1 MENKNWRQ
9 KIIEVI
15 KKRDSRFWLMIFV
28 VISTLSIMSI
38 WIMDV
43 RNVFSGGNSWNEE
56 LSLIKP
62 DNNNNQLDSALGDLA
77 NFLENIPVEEESD
90 SENILGTSSSE
101 NIDDNDLSKIVEAI
115 NLKLSEQGDENI
127 AVSDIKNKTE
137 ETSSSSDPILSLDL
151 DASDQSSVEL
161 KKIIEELEKRLGE

>member
-28 VISTLSIMSI
+28 VVSTLSIMSI
-38 WIMDV
+38 WMMDV
-43 RNVFSGGNSWNEE
+43 RNVFSGGGSWNEE
-56 LSLIKP
+56 ISLLKP
-62 DNNNNQLDSALGDLA
+62 DNDNNQLDSALGDLA
-77 NFLENIPVEEESD
+77 NFLDNIVFEEDLD

-101 NIDDNDLSKIVEAI
+101 NINNDDLNKIIEAV

-127 AVSDIKNKTE
+127 AISEIESALDEAN
-137 ETSSSSDPILSLDL
+137 SSSDPVLSLDL
-151 DASDQSSVEL
+151 DASDQAVQEISNSIKEL
-161 KKIIEELEKRLGE
+161 NKKLGE